1 MLQSETPVIVDFWA
15 EWCGPCR
22 AVSPILEQIAE
33 ERADELRVVK
43 VNIDEEPELQQRYG
57 ILSIPTILLFK
68 GGEPSGSRDRRP
80 AEADA
85 RAVARPRRQRLIGLP
100 KAALLAVFE
109 EGVERRMVAEERLD
123 CVEALR
129 NPGVEPV
136 VAQVVFDRVRPVV
149 HVRRLSAGRRA
160 RLYRPFGLSFLAVG

>member
-1 MLQSETPVIVDFWA
+1 MTEAITTSQFDAEVLESETPVIVDFWA

-68 GGEPSGSRDRRP
+68 GGEP
-80 AEADA
+80 AAA
-85 RAVARPRRQRLIGLP
+85 AIGAQP
-100 KAALLAVFE
+100 KRML
-109 EGVERRMVAEERLD
+109 ERSLGL
-123 CVEALR
+123 VEA
-129 NPGVEPV
+129 
-136 VAQVVFDRVRPVV
+136 
-149 HVRRLSAGRRA
+149 
-160 RLYRPFGLSFLAVG
+160 